1 MVICIDVLSHITL
14 FHVAQQTE
22 TLVKLLLT
30 EDGRLLGCWAT
41 KGVPPAWGLGG
52 EADS

>member
-22 TLVKLLLT
+22 TLVKPLYV
-30 EDGRLLGCWAT
+30 R
-41 KGVPPAWGLGG
+41 
-52 EADS
+52 